1 MPTKLHLTTYLVL
14 GGHLDSRSL
23 EYKVGIFGHL
33 YMSAIYVSTGRELI
47 ESCVLTVFSSYC
59 SGADCVCFGGTRT
72 IMII

>member
-33 YMSAIYVSTGRELI
+33 YISTGRALI
-47 ESCVLTVFSSYC
+47 ESYVLTVFSSYC